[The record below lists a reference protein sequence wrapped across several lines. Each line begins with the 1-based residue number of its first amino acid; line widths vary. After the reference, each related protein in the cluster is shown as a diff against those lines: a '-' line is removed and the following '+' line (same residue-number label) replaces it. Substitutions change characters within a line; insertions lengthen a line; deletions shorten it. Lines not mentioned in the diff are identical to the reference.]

1 MKWISHDRYSGRI
14 DSNLIQTSA
23 NGTRPSPLNFIIE
36 RNYCIK
42 TGHLHFGR
50 LTSTATSSEFIE
62 RSWQTY
68 SIVHGSLHPRTCALG
83 QNPKQNQII
92 IKRTLSLNILIVSSI
107 LLKRW
112 YSLENY
118 HYFCFFQFHFK
129 LNMVRILVYFCI

>member
-1 MKWISHDRYSGRI
+1 MDLPRPILWANRFQPNPNVREWHSAVSLKLYNWKKLLHQ
-14 DSNLIQTSA
+14 NWTSA
-23 NGTRPSPLNFIIE
+23 FRQMDFH
-36 RNYCIK
+36 
-42 TGHLHFGR
+42 GHFLGVRRAFMAN
-50 LTSTATSSEFIE
+50 LF
-62 RSWQTY
+62 
-68 SIVHGSLHPRTCALG
+68 LHPRTCALG